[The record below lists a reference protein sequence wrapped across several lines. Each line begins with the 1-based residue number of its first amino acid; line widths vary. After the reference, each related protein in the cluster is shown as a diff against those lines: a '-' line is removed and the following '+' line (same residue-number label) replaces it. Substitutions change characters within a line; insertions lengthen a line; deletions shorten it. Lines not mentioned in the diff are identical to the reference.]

1 MHLLWKLTKVRKD
14 TTVFQHI
21 KVFWTKRNVS
31 ETVNLFAHAEKIFS
45 SMLFAVNGEAEHLD
59 FIDSSMTEEEE
70 EEIRM
75 DPPTPPVTA
84 APLVTAIH
92 RVIVSD
98 PLVTQ
103 RLAWFVTK
111 NREVI
116 DCVIDFQ
123 EQKES
128 SSPPQTQDSVFR

>member
-1 MHLLWKLTKVRKD
+1 MDLLWKLTKVRKD
-14 TTVFQHI
+14 MTVFQHI
-21 KVFWTKRNVS
+21 KSFWTKRNVS
-31 ETVNLFAHAEKIFS
+31 ETVNLFAHLEKIFS
-45 SMLFAVNGEAEHLD
+45 SFAVNGEAEHLD

-84 APLVTAIH
+84 PPLVIAIH
-92 RVIVSD
+92 GVIVSD

-128 SSPPQTQDSVFR
+128 SSPPQTQDSVVFR